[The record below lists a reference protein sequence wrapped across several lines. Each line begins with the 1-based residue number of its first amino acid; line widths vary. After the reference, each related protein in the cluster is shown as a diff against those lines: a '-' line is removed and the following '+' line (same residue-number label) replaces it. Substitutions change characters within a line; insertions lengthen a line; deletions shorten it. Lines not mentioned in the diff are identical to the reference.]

1 MPISEGDILNLR
13 DLEQGLE
20 NFKRVPT
27 AEARYLDTPPELMP
41 LDDWLAPFGHTY
53 KMTRFLQKVLFADRC
68 VRSLYHLAHEW
79 FSEHPI
85 SATEP
90 ETYQIEE
97 QGTLKLLLGARIIL
111 ASIIM
116 AVFSSI
122 RYPYAL

>member
-27 AEARYLDTPPELMP
+27 AEARYLDTPPELMS
-41 LDDWLAPFGHTY
+41 LD
-53 KMTRFLQKVLFADRC
+53 
-68 VRSLYHLAHEW
+68 EW